1 MNQLARMT
9 IASLVLMGGANQV
22 MAECTDLQG
31 TILTNTIN
39 QTTQLGTINLSVQGQ
54 DKDQDSEKDEDKD
67 SDKDSDKAE
76 DSEKEDKDD
85 KDEDKNSD
93 DKQSLQGSILGVITY
108 SNASTLPITTYLDH
122 TIVFPGI
129 GVVNTFND
137 VAQLMPIAGD
147 ACSFNVKEQLNI
159 VAGTGRFNGV
169 RGTGMA
175 DGTVNFCT
183 GVNQFTISVN
193 LCTRP

>member
-1 MNQLARMT
+1 MNQFARMT

-31 TILTNTIN
+31 TILTNTLN
-39 QTTQLGTINLSVQGQ
+39 QTTQLGTITLSVLKQ
-54 DKDQDSEKDEDKD
+54 DKDSEKDEDK
-67 SDKDSDKAE
+67 

-85 KDEDKNSD
+85 KDEDKSSD
-93 DKQSLQGSILGVITY
+93 DKQDLQGSILGVITY

-129 GVVNTFND
+129 GVVNTYND
-137 VAQLMPIAGD
+137 VAQLTPIAGD
-147 ACSFNVKEQLNI
+147 ACNFNVKEQLNV
-159 VAGTGRFNGV
+159 VAGAGRFNGV
-169 RGTGMA
+169 RGSGVA
-175 DGTVNFCT
+175 DGTVNVCT
-183 GVNQFTISVN
+183 GVNQFKVSVN